1 MPPNTEIGT
10 RRIYNKP
17 VRRMFIKINVEKSDA
32 VVKRRYQKTVKFLS
46 QIKSLSQKEG
56 IKGDSTAW
64 TLRW

>member
-32 VVKRRYQKTVKFLS
+32 VVERRYQKTVKFLS

-56 IKGDSTAW
+56 IKGDSTA
-64 TLRW
+64 

>member
-56 IKGDSTAW
+56 NKGDSTA
-64 TLRW
+64 

>member
-56 IKGDSTAW
+56 IKGDSTA
-64 TLRW
+64 